1 MPFKSEKQRRYLW
14 ANKPEVA
21 RDWVNEESLASGGM
35 LKKAIA
41 NNTKL
46 ADYSH
51 MRAGGMVSNGSLT
64 PKCKGMGVV
73 ENFQDQI
80 HRKSEGS

>member
-14 ANKPEVA
+14 AKEPEVA
-21 RDWVNEESLASGGM
+21 RKFVDETRASGGI
-35 LKKAIA
+35 LRKAIA
-41 NNTKL
+41 SNTKL

-51 MRAGGMVSNGSLT
+51 MRAGGMVGNGSLT

>member
-1 MPFKSEKQRRYLW
+1 MPFKSEEQRKYLF
-14 ANKPEVA
+14 AKEPEVA
-21 RDWVNEESLASGGM
+21 RKFADETRASGGM

-64 PKCKGMGVV
+64 PKCKGGSVV

-80 HRKSEGS
+80 YRKSEGS

>member
-1 MPFKSEKQRRYLW
+1 MPFKSDKQRKYLF
-14 ANKPEVA
+14 AKEPEVA
-21 RDWVNEESLASGGM
+21 RKFADETRASGGM

-64 PKCKGMGVV
+64 PKCKGLGVV

-80 HRKSEGS
+80 HKKSEGS

>member
-1 MPFKSEKQRRYLW
+1 MPFKSEKQRRYLF
-14 ANKPEVA
+14 ANEPKVA
-21 RDWVNEESLASGGM
+21 RKFADEARASGGM

-64 PKCKGMGVV
+64 PLKV
-73 ENFQDQI
+73 EKFQDQVC
-80 HRKSEGS
+80 RKALKGS

>member
-1 MPFKSEKQRRYLW
+1 MPFKSEKQRRYLF
-14 ANKPEVA
+14 ANEPAVA
-21 RDWVNEESLASGGM
+21 RKFADETRASGGM

-64 PKCKGMGVV
+64 PLKV
-73 ENFQDQI
+73 EKFQDQVC
-80 HRKSEGS
+80 RKALKGS

>member
-1 MPFKSEKQRRYLW
+1 MPFESEKQRRYLW
-14 ANKPEVA
+14 AKEPEVA
-21 RDWVNEESLASGGM
+21 RKFADEGRASGGM

-41 NNTKL
+41 KNTKL

-51 MRAGGMVSNGSLT
+51 MRAGGMVGNGSLT
-64 PKCKGMGVV
+64 PGCV
-73 ENFQDQI
+73 ESFQDQI

>member
-1 MPFKSEKQRRYLW
+1 MPFKSEKQRRYLF
-14 ANKPEVA
+14 ANEPEVA
-21 RDWVNEESLASGGM
+21 RKFADETRASGGM

-64 PKCKGMGVV
+64 PLKV
-73 ENFQDQI
+73 EKFQDQVC
-80 HRKSEGS
+80 RKALKGS